1 MQINKIQ
8 SNLSFKK
15 ALQARCTVVTNDKEL
30 IPCSIYRLEPDKD
43 KNYFSDIKNVK
54 DWQGAQHFDM
64 IAINNKFLKKNSP
77 FSIYTM
83 ESQKG
88 VCLGVA
94 EVCDF
99 DEELEILS
107 METAPALSSHKNK
120 TKSGLK
126 YVGENFVAFFAQLAK
141 KNFKAGVNIE
151 ADSSAIRYYTDKCDF
166 YNYLNNPEIE
176 GEPLKLSLPKYHF
189 PDFLEKNK
197 RHTKTG
203 VSLTI

>member
-1 MQINKIQ
+1 MQINKFQ

-15 ALQARCTVVTNDKEL
+15 ALQARCTVMTNNKEQ
-30 IPCSIYRLEPDKD
+30 IPCSIYKLEPSKD
-43 KNYFSDIKNVK
+43 KNYFSEIKNLK

-77 FSIYTM
+77 FAIYTM

-88 VCLGVA
+88 VCLGLA

-99 DEELEILS
+99 DEEIEILS

-120 TKSGLK
+120 TKSSIK
-126 YVGENFVAFFAQLAK
+126 YVGENFVAFFAHLAK
-141 KNFKAGVNIE
+141 KNLKVGINIE
-151 ADSSAIRYYTDKCDF
+151 ADSSSIKYFTDKCDF
-166 YNYLNNPEIE
+166 HNYLNNPEIE
-176 GEPLKLSLPKYHF
+176 GEPLKLSLPKYQF

-197 RHTKTG
+197 KHTKTG